1 MLVHPRVVYKYK
13 NISKKVDFD
22 RTIDTVKKQSY
33 FSSDTSYAKRSDGSK
48 CS

>member
-22 RTIDTVKKQSY
+22 RTIDIFLY
-33 FSSDTSYAKRSDGSK
+33 L
-48 CS
+48 